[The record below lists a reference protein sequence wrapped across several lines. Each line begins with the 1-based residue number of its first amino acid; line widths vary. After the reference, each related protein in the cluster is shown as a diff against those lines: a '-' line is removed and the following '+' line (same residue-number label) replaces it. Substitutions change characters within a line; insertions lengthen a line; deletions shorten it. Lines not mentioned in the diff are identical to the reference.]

1 VKKLLALR
9 WSVALLV
16 VAGLIIA
23 PLATPAAATIMT
35 ASAMAD
41 MAGGMPGCPDG
52 GHNKVLLQ
60 HNERK
65 NCPMMT
71 VCILK
76 SLQGVPFAVT
86 TPVFTQEIAARHV
99 PLSNVLADSLD
110 SPPLARPPRSLV

>member
-1 VKKLLALR
+1 VKRSLALR
-9 WSVALLV
+9 WFLALLV

-23 PLATPAAATIMT
+23 PLATPAAATVMT

-41 MAGGMPGCPDG
+41 MAGGMPCCPDG
-52 GHNKVLLQ
+52 GHNKASQ

-65 NCPMMT
+65 DCPMMT

-76 SLQGVPFAVT
+76 SLQGVPFAVA
-86 TPVFTQEIAARHV
+86 TPMFTQEIAARHV

-110 SPPLARPPRSLV
+110 SSPLARPPRSLV